1 MTNVLLRR
9 CTRTGAALLAIP
21 LASTIVSI
29 AVSETPVQLGAAD
42 GSFGR
47 YLYASMYDTQTIRR
61 MLLVFPAGDGTLVL
75 SSPICVTSVPPFGSP
90 HNEPMC
96 RTWRR
101 RWRQGGYSPSLASLG
116 ASPCSRAS
124 STAQTP
130 QRRSSAASGSW
141 KRMDSICT

>member
-1 MTNVLLRR
+1 
-9 CTRTGAALLAIP
+9 
-21 LASTIVSI
+21 VSI

-90 HNEPMC
+90 HN
-96 RTWRR
+96 
-101 RWRQGGYSPSLASLG
+101 
-116 ASPCSRAS
+116 
-124 STAQTP
+124 
-130 QRRSSAASGSW
+130 
-141 KRMDSICT
+141 